1 MKSQVRWGRAAVA
14 RLAIGAIAAC
24 FAVGM
29 AKADTDGITNSSN
42 VPVSAHLFKCGAAPT
57 PAGTAWTPSA
67 FSFDISWVD
76 PDLHAYFLAD
86 RSHNGVTTT
95 SGGNGDVLLIDIES
109 INLTSPNAT
118 VDDPNTTTYLLPPAN
133 DPMAGMGCDMNTAF
147 GGTAGV
153 GRNEITGPNGL
164 FTVNNAEI
172 WVGDGPG
179 KFQPLQGDGTV
190 TLTNGSATITSCAS
204 TGAVCT
210 YSGVPSDYV
219 ADPCNSSVRVFDVAS
234 RKQTDHINVHGC
246 FRTDEG
252 AFDPEDQIAVFANP
266 SEQPITSPNFAAP
279 LNTTPFLTF
288 ISTTPVAPGQ
298 SHPILKQINFD
309 GKHGTVLANGGLEQ
323 AVYSTLVHKFFIA
336 IPGNS
341 AGPNDGFVAVIDPSD
356 AKNIHVEKIYHLTGC
371 SPNGAVLGPGEELLV
386 GCAVGPEQVVNIK
399 TGKTLSIAGTS
410 GGCDEV
416 AFNAGDNHY
425 LGACTDS
432 NAADDNLDISD
443 SNPVNFDQAINTG
456 AAGAHSVA
464 ADPVT
469 VTDYQPA
476 AAASSPGPNAAS
488 RCGANPCVLIYSS
501 SGGND
506 AAGRKKADGSQD
518 D

>member
-1 MKSQVRWGRAAVA
+1 METNEITKLNGGYITPAVA

-24 FAVGM
+24 FAIGM

-118 VDDPNTTTYLLPPAN
+118 VDDPNSTTYLLPPAD

-164 FTVNNAEI
+164 FTVTNAEI

-204 TGAVCT
+204 MGAVCT

-219 ADPCNSSVRVFDVAS
+219 EPILCNSSVRVFDVAS
-234 RKQTDHINVHGC
+234 RAQADRPYQRARLLPHRRGRIRSGGSDRGLRQSVGATDHQ
-246 FRTDEG
+246 
-252 AFDPEDQIAVFANP
+252 PE
-266 SEQPITSPNFAAP
+266 
-279 LNTTPFLTF
+279 LR
-288 ISTTPVAPGQ
+288 
-298 SHPILKQINFD
+298 
-309 GKHGTVLANGGLEQ
+309 
-323 AVYSTLVHKFFIA
+323 
-336 IPGNS
+336 
-341 AGPNDGFVAVIDPSD
+341 
-356 AKNIHVEKIYHLTGC
+356 
-371 SPNGAVLGPGEELLV
+371 
-386 GCAVGPEQVVNIK
+386 
-399 TGKTLSIAGTS
+399 
-410 GGCDEV
+410 
-416 AFNAGDNHY
+416 
-425 LGACTDS
+425 
-432 NAADDNLDISD
+432 
-443 SNPVNFDQAINTG
+443 G
-456 AAGAHSVA
+456 AAQHYAVPHLHL
-464 ADPVT
+464 DC
-469 VTDYQPA
+469 
-476 AAASSPGPNAAS
+476 AS
-488 RCGANPCVLIYSS
+488 RAGNRIYP
-501 SGGND
+501 
-506 AAGRKKADGSQD
+506 
-518 D
+518 